1 MAGQGVF
8 RLFYVS
14 RFSLTL
20 LYVLLSA
27 AEKPEQI
34 KIVRKPKTCRPV
46 KEGGFEKNS

>member
-14 RFSLTL
+14 RFSLIL
-20 LYVLLSA
+20 LYVLLIA

-34 KIVRKPKTCRPV
+34 KNSEET
-46 KEGGFEKNS
+46 KNLQACEAGWL